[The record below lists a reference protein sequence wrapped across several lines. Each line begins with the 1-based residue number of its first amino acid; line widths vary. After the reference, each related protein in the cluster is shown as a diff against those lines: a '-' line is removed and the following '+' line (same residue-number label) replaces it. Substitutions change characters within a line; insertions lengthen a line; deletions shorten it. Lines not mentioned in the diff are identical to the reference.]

1 MVLPDTGETI
11 GMVAYSKVFYGKAVN
26 FSEKT
31 RTLDLLNDNGQYLS
45 LNLPPEAVIYRWGA
59 RATKDAIAAGSRVRV
74 TTDPGLKEVWRLD
87 LAQTLHD
94 RGRFSEYN
102 AGTGRIATLEGKE
115 YLVSGSTRFLKNG
128 YPVEPEDLHA
138 GEQLEL
144 EYAASIPTS
153 GSVLISVNAR
163 ASARPPELLS
173 PCSLR
178 RNSW

>member
-1 MVLPDTGETI
+1 M
-11 GMVAYSKVFYGKAVN
+11 S
-26 FSEKT
+26 
-31 RTLDLLNDNGQYLS
+31 DNGQYLS

-128 YPVEPEDLHA
+128 YPVNRKIC

-144 EYAASIPTS
+144 VCGIH
-153 GSVLISVNAR
+153 L
-163 ASARPPELLS
+163 RPNCADL
-173 PCSLR
+173 C
-178 RNSW
+178 